1 MQIVSES
8 VADTIRIGAKIAKYL
23 HRGDILCLFGDL
35 GSGKTVFVKG
45 LASGLGVKK
54 NKIISPSFILLCQYL
69 DGRLPLY
76 HLDLYRLKAL
86 PDIYSLGYED
96 YLYADGVS
104 VIEWPQRFK
113 YLLPEKY
120 LKVEFLIKSD
130 TKRRIKFSGVG
141 INLPVAAFR
150 HPLRRG

>member
-35 GSGKTVFVKG
+35 GSGKTVFAKG
-45 LASGLGVKK
+45 LALGLGAKK
-54 NKIISPSFILLCQYL
+54 HKVISPSFVLLCRYT
-69 DGRLPLY
+69 DGRIPLY
-76 HLDLYRLKAL
+76 HFDFYRLKSAL
-86 PDIYSLGYED
+86 DILGLGYED

-104 VIEWPQRFK
+104 VIEWPQRLD

-120 LKVEFLIKSD
+120 LQVEFLIKSD

-141 INLPVAAFR
+141 INLPAAAFP
-150 HPLRRG
+150 HPLHRG